1 MKFVEKGKEGIRK
14 LLTEC
19 LALLFVL
26 TDRRVPWYARIVV
39 LVPLG
44 YIASPLDLIPDGL
57 LFFGQIDDLIVV
69 RYSYILL
76 KKLVAPVVLE
86 DCRDRAELFLS
97 QKGKNRMK
105 FAIALSAIWV
115 LLLTFLAIYFIK
127 KIHRHSIQVI
137 K

>member
-127 KIHRHSIQVI
+127 KIHRHSIHVI

>member
-1 MKFVEKGKEGIRK
+1 MKFIEKGKEGIRK
-14 LLTEC
+14 ILMEC

-26 TDRRVPWYARIVV
+26 TDRRVPWYARIVA

-76 KKLVAPVVLE
+76 KNLVGPVVLE
-86 DCRDRAELFLS
+86 DCRGRAELFLS
-97 QKGKNRMK
+97 QKGKRRMK
-105 FAIALSAIWV
+105 FAIVLSAIWIF
-115 LLLTFLAIYFIK
+115 LLTFFAIYLIK
-127 KIHRHSIQVI
+127 KIRRHNIPVHF
-137 K
+137 